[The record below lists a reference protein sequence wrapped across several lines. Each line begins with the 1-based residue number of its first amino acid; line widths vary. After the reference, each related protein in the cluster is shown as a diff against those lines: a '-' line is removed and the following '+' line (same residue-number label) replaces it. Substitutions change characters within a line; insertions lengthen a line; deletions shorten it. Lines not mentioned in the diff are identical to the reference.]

1 MGTLPITQKSDQ
13 QFAEIFGDRKD
24 KWKGGM
30 KPGQPETMSK
40 APPQWPFEGIEK
52 LKHIKKVQIKE
63 NKPYFGTSTADIME
77 ARYMRTH
84 NAAAKAA
91 SHIYVCLQKDEQWY
105 DREQMQMSRFMRSLY
120 HPFQQKIFFDI
131 KADSSDPDTEPDIE
145 NILHNLDQPYDT
157 VAKVNY
163 HEQLKGAP
171 LKLLTRRSDFLA
183 MSTIQMS
190 LNPIDK
196 RDIAKVK
203 RGYMSK
209 EAIRE
214 YVNERNHFKRMCVDL
229 DSKTKYVR
237 EKDKEFRDNY
247 FRSFL
252 HRQDFGTSTMNKF
265 NEKVQELNN
274 NRKPPEKVD
283 PEKRRA
289 ELIKW
294 QQNKRAVEN
303 KQTQKFDMQN
313 VHELLEGNFHEM
325 EDLEAPEKLKI
336 DLNKEKKAKIT
347 DEIPKSLRL
356 EFDIPDPDKMDGFQ
370 PDFCNIK
377 RHDM

>member
-1 MGTLPITQKSDQ
+1 
-13 QFAEIFGDRKD
+13 
-24 KWKGGM
+24 
-30 KPGQPETMSK
+30 
-40 APPQWPFEGIEK
+40 
-52 LKHIKKVQIKE
+52 
-63 NKPYFGTSTADIME
+63 
-77 ARYMRTH
+77 
-84 NAAAKAA
+84 
-91 SHIYVCLQKDEQWY
+91 
-105 DREQMQMSRFMRSLY
+105 
-120 HPFQQKIFFDI
+120 
-131 KADSSDPDTEPDIE
+131 
-145 NILHNLDQPYDT
+145 
-157 VAKVNY
+157 
-163 HEQLKGAP
+163 
-171 LKLLTRRSDFLA
+171 
-183 MSTIQMS
+183 
-190 LNPIDK
+190 
-196 RDIAKVK
+196 
-203 RGYMSK
+203 
-209 EAIRE
+209 
-214 YVNERNHFKRMCVDL
+214 MCVDL

-252 HRQDFGTSTMNKF
+252 HRQVFSTSTMGKF

-336 DLNKEKKAKIT
+336 DLNKEKKTKIT

>member
-1 MGTLPITQKSDQ
+1 MHQLISLFKS
-13 QFAEIFGDRKD
+13 
-24 KWKGGM
+24 
-30 KPGQPETMSK
+30 
-40 APPQWPFEGIEK
+40 
-52 LKHIKKVQIKE
+52 
-63 NKPYFGTSTADIME
+63 YF
-77 ARYMRTH
+77 
-84 NAAAKAA
+84 
-91 SHIYVCLQKDEQWY
+91 
-105 DREQMQMSRFMRSLY
+105 
-120 HPFQQKIFFDI
+120 
-131 KADSSDPDTEPDIE
+131 
-145 NILHNLDQPYDT
+145 
-157 VAKVNY
+157 
-163 HEQLKGAP
+163 
-171 LKLLTRRSDFLA
+171 
-183 MSTIQMS
+183 
-190 LNPIDK
+190 
-196 RDIAKVK
+196 
-203 RGYMSK
+203 
-209 EAIRE
+209 
-214 YVNERNHFKRMCVDL
+214 
-229 DSKTKYVR
+229 
-237 EKDKEFRDNY
+237 
-247 FRSFL
+247 
-252 HRQDFGTSTMNKF
+252 NKF

-377 RHDM
+377 RRDM

>member
-1 MGTLPITQKSDQ
+1 
-13 QFAEIFGDRKD
+13 
-24 KWKGGM
+24 
-30 KPGQPETMSK
+30 
-40 APPQWPFEGIEK
+40 
-52 LKHIKKVQIKE
+52 
-63 NKPYFGTSTADIME
+63 
-77 ARYMRTH
+77 
-84 NAAAKAA
+84 
-91 SHIYVCLQKDEQWY
+91 
-105 DREQMQMSRFMRSLY
+105 
-120 HPFQQKIFFDI
+120 
-131 KADSSDPDTEPDIE
+131 
-145 NILHNLDQPYDT
+145 
-157 VAKVNY
+157 
-163 HEQLKGAP
+163 
-171 LKLLTRRSDFLA
+171 

-209 EAIRE
+209 EQIKE

-325 EDLEAPEKLKI
+325 EDLEVPEKLKV
-336 DLNKEKKAKIT
+336 DLNKEKKTKIT

>member
-1 MGTLPITQKSDQ
+1 
-13 QFAEIFGDRKD
+13 
-24 KWKGGM
+24 
-30 KPGQPETMSK
+30 
-40 APPQWPFEGIEK
+40 
-52 LKHIKKVQIKE
+52 
-63 NKPYFGTSTADIME
+63 
-77 ARYMRTH
+77 
-84 NAAAKAA
+84 
-91 SHIYVCLQKDEQWY
+91 
-105 DREQMQMSRFMRSLY
+105 
-120 HPFQQKIFFDI
+120 
-131 KADSSDPDTEPDIE
+131 
-145 NILHNLDQPYDT
+145 
-157 VAKVNY
+157 
-163 HEQLKGAP
+163 
-171 LKLLTRRSDFLA
+171 

-274 NRKPPEKVD
+274 NRRPPEKVD

-313 VHELLEGNFHEM
+313 VHELLEGNFHEV
-325 EDLEAPEKLKI
+325 EDLEAPEKLKV
-336 DLNKEKKAKIT
+336 DLNKEKKTKIT

>member
-1 MGTLPITQKSDQ
+1 
-13 QFAEIFGDRKD
+13 
-24 KWKGGM
+24 
-30 KPGQPETMSK
+30 
-40 APPQWPFEGIEK
+40 
-52 LKHIKKVQIKE
+52 
-63 NKPYFGTSTADIME
+63 
-77 ARYMRTH
+77 
-84 NAAAKAA
+84 
-91 SHIYVCLQKDEQWY
+91 
-105 DREQMQMSRFMRSLY
+105 
-120 HPFQQKIFFDI
+120 
-131 KADSSDPDTEPDIE
+131 
-145 NILHNLDQPYDT
+145 
-157 VAKVNY
+157 
-163 HEQLKGAP
+163 
-171 LKLLTRRSDFLA
+171 

-203 RGYMSK
+203 RGSMSK
-209 EAIRE
+209 EQIKE
-214 YVNERNHFKRMCVDL
+214 YVNERNQFKRMCVDL

-252 HRQDFGTSTMNKF
+252 HRQEFNTSTINKF
-265 NEKVQELNN
+265 KEKVQDLNN

-377 RHDM
+377 RRDM

>member
-209 EAIRE
+209 E
-214 YVNERNHFKRMCVDL
+214 
-229 DSKTKYVR
+229 
-237 EKDKEFRDNY
+237 
-247 FRSFL
+247 
-252 HRQDFGTSTMNKF
+252 
-265 NEKVQELNN
+265 
-274 NRKPPEKVD
+274 
-283 PEKRRA
+283 
-289 ELIKW
+289 
-294 QQNKRAVEN
+294 
-303 KQTQKFDMQN
+303 
-313 VHELLEGNFHEM
+313 
-325 EDLEAPEKLKI
+325 
-336 DLNKEKKAKIT
+336 
-347 DEIPKSLRL
+347 
-356 EFDIPDPDKMDGFQ
+356 
-370 PDFCNIK
+370 
-377 RHDM
+377 

>member
-1 MGTLPITQKSDQ
+1 
-13 QFAEIFGDRKD
+13 
-24 KWKGGM
+24 
-30 KPGQPETMSK
+30 
-40 APPQWPFEGIEK
+40 
-52 LKHIKKVQIKE
+52 
-63 NKPYFGTSTADIME
+63 
-77 ARYMRTH
+77 
-84 NAAAKAA
+84 
-91 SHIYVCLQKDEQWY
+91 
-105 DREQMQMSRFMRSLY
+105 
-120 HPFQQKIFFDI
+120 
-131 KADSSDPDTEPDIE
+131 
-145 NILHNLDQPYDT
+145 
-157 VAKVNY
+157 
-163 HEQLKGAP
+163 
-171 LKLLTRRSDFLA
+171 

-252 HRQDFGTSTMNKF
+252 HRQEFRTAAMTKF

-336 DLNKEKKAKIT
+336 DLNKEKKTKIT

>member
-1 MGTLPITQKSDQ
+1 M
-13 QFAEIFGDRKD
+13 
-24 KWKGGM
+24 
-30 KPGQPETMSK
+30 
-40 APPQWPFEGIEK
+40 
-52 LKHIKKVQIKE
+52 
-63 NKPYFGTSTADIME
+63 
-77 ARYMRTH
+77 
-84 NAAAKAA
+84 
-91 SHIYVCLQKDEQWY
+91 
-105 DREQMQMSRFMRSLY
+105 
-120 HPFQQKIFFDI
+120 
-131 KADSSDPDTEPDIE
+131 
-145 NILHNLDQPYDT
+145 
-157 VAKVNY
+157 
-163 HEQLKGAP
+163 
-171 LKLLTRRSDFLA
+171 KLLTRRSDFLA

-203 RGYMSK
+203 RGSMSK
-209 EAIRE
+209 EQIKE
-214 YVNERNHFKRMCVDL
+214 YVNERNQFKRMCVDL

-252 HRQDFGTSTMNKF
+252 HRQEFNTSTINKF
-265 NEKVQELNN
+265 KEKVQDLNN

-377 RHDM
+377 RRDM